1 MNILASE
8 HSQGIAKGFG
18 IGLAVVVLAYAGF
31 YGWVDINGPE
41 VRKQRDSKLVSSTVV
56 LDRVMPINPPIQK
69 PIVHTTEAE
78 QQTVMGPEQH
88 AAEAHLEPAP
98 MPAAKHTPEHPAPAI
113 ADKHKVAEETH
124 ATPAHGADD
133 HHAAEVHS
141 PAATAD
147 SHETP
152 DAHAT
157 TPAAPAPLSAK
168 EALDVQLKDVKKY
181 SNGMCM
187 APVEGLYEDTP
198 EGRLP
203 TIRKDGLTPFKTYR
217 KPVALSGNAPVISI
231 AVSDM
236 GLSQKIT
243 DSAIKSLPPEVTL
256 IVSPYADGPDMW
268 TNEARS
274 NGHEVWMSLPM
285 ESVNYPKDD
294 PGPYTLLV
302 GAPER
307 ENLQKLNWIMSRAV
321 GYAGLVVTYQPV
333 FMDAQ
338 NDVRPVLGAIYQRG
352 VGLIANGGAGSLPD
366 SMALSMNAPYS
377 SIDVWI
383 DKPENTTDII
393 KASLQQLE
401 VIARDKGFAAGVISP
416 SSVSFRELQTW
427 IETLNAKGIVLAP
440 LSAQTGY

>member
-78 QQTVMGPEQH
+78 QQTVMGPEQ
-88 AAEAHLEPAP
+88 
-98 MPAAKHTPEHPAPAI
+98 
-113 ADKHKVAEETH
+113 
-124 ATPAHGADD
+124 
-133 HHAAEVHS
+133 HAAEVHS